1 MNDILIQVNI
11 LDKRNDENLYHF
23 ILEQLNHE
31 SNDIELWLGLAVAV
45 AESPFGDEETGIAFV
60 HKALAIDN
68 NNPLALIILAYMY
81 EYHLGG
87 IDDMLLH
94 QIKNLQ
100 TDSDEINSMLK
111 YVVSWSYRSGKK
123 NDPKME
129 EKFLKESI
137 VFCDKHVWNYEHLA
151 TLYFKQE
158 RYLEVNSLIRKALK
172 NIKKVYTDKNLDEY
186 RAANV
191 YDFIDS
197 IIKGTY
203 ITHINVEI
211 IQEKLIPNH
220 IIVFYTII
228 TPILSFYNFVKK
240 ALLQSM
246 HFEE

>member
-1 MNDILIQVNI
+1 MLRKFKMNDILTQVNI

-31 SNDIELWLGLAVAV
+31 SNDIELWLGLAVAI

-60 HKALAIDN
+60 HKALAVDD
-68 NNPLALIILAYMY
+68 NNPLALIILAYLY

-111 YVVSWSYRSGKK
+111 YVASWSYRSGKK

-137 VFCDKHVWNYEHLA
+137 DLCDKYVWNYEHLA
-151 TLYFKQE
+151 TLYLKQG
-158 RYLEVNSLIRKALK
+158 RYSEVNTLIRKALK
-172 NIKKVYTDKNLDEY
+172 NVKKIYTDKNLDEY
-186 RAANV
+186 RSANV

-197 IIKGTY
+197 IIKGTS
-203 ITHINVEI
+203 ITTTCVEI
-211 IQEKLIPNH
+211 IQEKLVPNYV
-220 IIVFYTII
+220 IVSYTII
-228 TPILSFYNFVKK
+228 TPFLNFY
-240 ALLQSM
+240 
-246 HFEE
+246 HWFEGIFK

>member
-11 LDKRNDENLYHF
+11 LRKDNDENLYHF
-23 ILEQLNHE
+23 ILEQLNRE
-31 SNDIELWLGLAVAV
+31 SKDIELWLGLAVAI

-60 HKALAIDN
+60 HKALAVDN

-100 TDSDEINSMLK
+100 TGSDEINSMLK
-111 YVVSWSYRSGKK
+111 YVASWSYRSDKK

-129 EKFLKESI
+129 EKLLKESI
-137 VFCDKHVWNYEHLA
+137 ALYDKHVWNYEHLA
-151 TLYFKQE
+151 TLYLQQE
-158 RYLEVNSLIRKALK
+158 RYLEVNNLIRKALS
-172 NIKKVYTDKNLDEY
+172 NVKKIYTDKNLDEY
-186 RAANV
+186 RSTNV

-197 IIKGTY
+197 IIKGTC
-203 ITHINVEI
+203 ITSACVEI

-220 IIVFYTII
+220 IIVFYMII
-228 TPILSFYNFVKK
+228 TPFLNFYRWIRKVFLHSGN
-240 ALLQSM
+240 SD
-246 HFEE
+246 